1 MEKIK
6 VGLIGYGMSGA
17 VFHGPLISSNE
28 KFELAGIVTTNEERI
43 KGIHSRY
50 PKTKIYAT
58 VEALLENKGIT
69 LVIIGTPNQ
78 SHFTLAKEALLS
90 EKDVIIEK
98 PLTITS
104 MAADELIQLSKEKNK
119 MLTVY
124 HNRRLDSDFLTVK
137 ELIEEKSLGEVKQFI
152 SHFDRF
158 SPEAPKNKW
167 RYKNE
172 PGSGVLYDLGS
183 HLIDQG
189 LVLFGKPNEIF
200 ADLRKERKN
209 SESIDAFHLVLF
221 YDGLRV
227 ILNSSFM
234 VKGKKLRFQ
243 VNGTKGTFEKY
254 GLDIQEEHLSRGDT
268 PESQGE
274 WGLEPERL
282 WGHLNTVDTYKKVES
297 KKGNYPYF
305 YDNVYAHLMKDQ
317 PLMVKPEEAR
327 KVIRLIELA
336 YESHEK
342 KAIVDVKF

>member
-1 MEKIK
+1 MKKIK
-6 VGLIGYGMSGA
+6 VGLIGYGMSGE
-17 VFHGPLISSNE
+17 VFHGPLISSSENYQ
-28 KFELAGIVTTNEERI
+28 LAGVVTTNEKRI
-43 KGIHSRY
+43 KSIKIRY
-50 PKTKIYAT
+50 PETIIYNK
-58 VEALLENKGIT
+58 VDELLNNKEIT

-78 SHFTLAKEALLS
+78 SHFTIAKKALLS
-90 EKDVIIEK
+90 HKDVIVEK
-98 PLTITS
+98 PFTITS
-104 MAADELIQLSKEKNK
+104 KAADELIKLSKEKNK

-137 ELIEEKSLGEVKQFI
+137 ELIEEKRLGEVKQFV

-189 LVLFGKPNEIF
+189 LMLFGLPNEIF

-234 VKGKKLRFQ
+234 VKGKKRRFQ
-243 VNGTKGTFEKY
+243 VNGTKGTYEKY
-254 GLDIQEEHLSRGDT
+254 GLDIQEEHLSKGDT
-268 PESQGE
+268 PKDSLQ
-274 WGLEPERL
+274 WGLEPRRL
-282 WGHLNTVDTYKKVES
+282 WGHLNTVDTYQVVES

-305 YDNVYAHLMKDQ
+305 YDNVYEHLMKDQ
-317 PLMVKPEEAR
+317 PLLVKPEEAR
-327 KVIRLIELA
+327 NVIRLIELA

-342 KAIVDVKF
+342 KSVIKVRL

>member
-1 MEKIK
+1 MKQIK
-6 VGLIGYGMSGA
+6 VGIIGYGMSGQ
-17 VFHGPLISSNE
+17 VFHGPLISSH
-28 KFELAGIVTTNEERI
+28 KAYELAGIVTTNEERI
-43 KGIHSRY
+43 KGINIRY
-50 PKTKIYAT
+50 PDTKIYPT
-58 VEALLENKGIT
+58 VESLLKNNEIT

-78 SHFTLAKEALLS
+78 SHFSIAKEALLS
-90 EKDVIIEK
+90 HKDVIVEK
-98 PLTITS
+98 PLTITAK
-104 MAADELIQLSKEKNK
+104 AADELIKLSKEKGQ
-119 MLTVY
+119 MLSVY

-137 ELIEEKSLGEVKQFI
+137 ELIENKKLGEVKQFI

-158 SPEAPKNKW
+158 SPQAPKNKW

-172 PGSGVLYDLGS
+172 PGAGVLYDLGS
-183 HLIDQG
+183 HLIDQA

-209 SESIDAFHLVLF
+209 SESIDAFHLILF

-268 PESQGE
+268 PNDNSE
-274 WGLEPERL
+274 WGLEPKRL
-282 WGHLNTVDTYKKVES
+282 WGHLNTVDIYQVVES
-297 KKGNYPYF
+297 KKGDYPYF
-305 YDNVYAHLMKDQ
+305 YDNIYEHIMDNK
-317 PLMVKPEEAR
+317 PLLVKPEEAR
-327 KVIRLIELA
+327 DVIRLIELA

-342 KAIVDVKF
+342 KAVVKVQF